1 MNQPQADLVRTG
13 VPGLDTVLS
22 GGLIRG
28 NSCLIEGAPGS
39 GKTTL
44 GIQVLVEG
52 ARQFSEGGI
61 ILSFEEFPQQLYRD
75 ALAYGWDLV
84 ALEKEK
90 KLKVVCTSPQ
100 ALEKM
105 SSVSGGIWD
114 EMIGDVSA
122 RRILVDS
129 VTHFQRITSD
139 PSQLRELLYR
149 FLNGLKNRGLTT
161 FLTKELT
168 SRQGGNISFEEYVV
182 DAAIALS
189 HDPGFPGRSIE
200 VHKTRG
206 RAFIAG
212 AHSVAIGEK
221 GITVY
226 PNRPPNLDLL
236 ASSKEGRLPTG
247 IVELDAMTTGGLFAG
262 GSIFLCGK
270 AGTGKTT
277 LALQMLYNGAKK
289 FNEKGLYITFEEF
302 PEEILRK
309 SDKFGWNLRDI
320 ISTGD
325 INLRFAPQTEVNV
338 DEQIYLLDRALEET
352 GAKRVVL
359 DSLDVLFSAMPDRRR
374 FREKLY
380 FLTTIVRKHGAAGIF
395 IGGVGSDDR
404 GALGKHGVEATLLDG
419 VLSLTNTDEHGRS
432 KRYIQVYKIRNTEHA
447 EGEYPF
453 LIGPKGIQ
461 IFYTPP
467 SGGRRGGAAS
477 SAVDFSPVGGLLEA
491 PIPYGTAWH
500 VVGDTG
506 VGKTIFGAQYLMEG
520 LRRGEKA
527 VYVTCDEYPSKI
539 RQDLQNFGFAIG
551 VYEAAGQLAFVNAYA
566 AEGNDR
572 FAVHDRAD
580 SNELI
585 YVIRQAIQAA
595 GSPCRVL
602 VDSVTSLGINY
613 APEEF
618 THLVHEKNRVLND
631 PGVSHLDLYLAGA
644 LRDNV
649 AISLLNAYDVT
660 LELYYSR
667 EEGAVPKRNMRIRK
681 IRGGNF
687 DPRPFPFEI
696 RRKVG
701 VTVDTAYY
709 KK

>member
-1 MNQPQADLVRTG
+1 MSQPQVDLVRTG
-13 VPGLDTVLS
+13 VPGLDVVLN

-28 NSCLIEGAPGS
+28 NSCLVEGAPGT

-44 GIQVLVEG
+44 GIQILVNG
-52 ARQFSEGGI
+52 ATMFGEGGI

-75 ALAYGWDLV
+75 ALAYGWDLA
-84 ALEKEK
+84 ALEREK
-90 KLKVVCTSPQ
+90 KIKVVCTSPQ

-105 SSVSGGIWD
+105 AGVSGGIWD
-114 EMIGDVSA
+114 EMIGEVSA

-139 PSQLRELLYR
+139 PAALRELLYR

-161 FLTKELT
+161 FLTKEIA
-168 SRQGGNISFEEYVV
+168 SRQGGPISFEEYVV
-182 DAAIALS
+182 DAAIVLA

-206 RAFIAG
+206 REFLSG
-212 AHSVAIGEK
+212 SHSVAIGRE
-221 GITVY
+221 GLTVY
-226 PNRPPNLDLL
+226 PNRPPDIG
-236 ASSKEGRLPTG
+236 AIPPVTDARVPTG
-247 IVELDAMTTGGLFAG
+247 IDELDAMLQGGLFAG

-277 LALQMLYNGAKK
+277 LALQVLHNGVRKYGEKALYV
-289 FNEKGLYITFEEF
+289 TFEEF
-302 PEEILRK
+302 PDEIVRK
-309 SDKFGWNLRDI
+309 SERFGWKLRDLVDQ
-320 ISTGD
+320 GD
-325 INLRFAPQTEVNV
+325 LQIRFAPQTEVNV
-338 DEQIYLLDRALEET
+338 DEQVHRLDQALQET

-380 FLTTIVRKHGAAGIF
+380 FLTTIVRKHGASGLF
-395 IGGVGSDDR
+395 IGGVAPDEKGT
-404 GALGKHGVEATLLDG
+404 LGKHGVEATILDG
-419 VLSLTNTDEHGRS
+419 VISLTSSDQHGRS
-432 KRYIQVYKIRNTEHA
+432 KRWIQVYKARNTEHA

-453 LIGPKGIQ
+453 VITPNGIQ
-461 IFYTPP
+461 IFYTPA
-467 SGGRRGGAAS
+467 STSRVAGVAAGQ
-477 SAVDFSPVGGLLEA
+477 VDFSPLGGLLET
-491 PIPYGTAWH
+491 PVPHGTAWH

-506 VGKTIFGAQYLMEG
+506 VGKTLFGAQYLMEG

-527 VYVTCDEYPSKI
+527 VFVACDEYPSKL
-539 RQDLQNFGFAIG
+539 RQDLQNFGFAVG

-566 AEGNDR
+566 PEADDR
-572 FAVHDRAD
+572 FPVHDRAD
-580 SNELI
+580 ANELI
-585 YVIRQAIQAA
+585 FVIRKAIKKA
-595 GSPCRVL
+595 GTPCRVL

-613 APEEF
+613 SPEEF

-631 PGVSHLDLYLAGA
+631 PGVSHLDLYLSGA
-644 LRDNV
+644 LRETV
-649 AISLLNAYDVT
+649 AVSLLNAYDVT
-660 LELYYSR
+660 LELFYSR
-667 EEGAVPKRNMRIRK
+667 EEGAVPKRNLRIRK

-696 RRKVG
+696 RHKVG

-709 KK
+709 RK